1 MELHGRLGYPTR
13 IKPARSAKGCQLM
26 KLYGFFR
33 SGASYRVRIA
43 LALKGLKYE
52 LISIPM
58 RDNSHRSESYRKV
71 NPQMRLPALELD
83 DGTRLIQS
91 LAIIDYLDAKY
102 PEPRLIPADPLLR
115 ARVLAVAQIVGSDMH
130 PLNNIGVR
138 QVLAKQ
144 FGASEAALDEWAA
157 HWAREGF
164 TAVEQMIEP
173 GPYAFGV
180 SPTLADLCIVPQVYN
195 ARRYNVPLNEFPRV
209 LAVDAAAAKHPAFA
223 AAVPEAQPDAA

>member
-1 MELHGRLGYPTR
+1 
-13 IKPARSAKGCQLM
+13 M

-33 SGASYRVRIA
+33 SSASYRVRIA

-52 LISIPM
+52 PISIPM
-58 RDNSHRSESYRKV
+58 RDNTHRSESYRKV

-115 ARVLAVAQIVGSDMH
+115 ARVQAVAQIIGSDIH

-138 QVLAKQ
+138 QILSKT
-144 FGASEAALDEWAA
+144 FGASEGALDEWTT
-157 HWAREGF
+157 HWIREGF
-164 TAVEQMIEP
+164 TAIEQLIESA
-173 GPYAFGV
+173 PYAFGAAI
-180 SPTLADLCIVPQVYN
+180 TLADVCIVPQVYN
-195 ARRYNVPLNEFPRV
+195 ARRYNVPLDEFSRV